1 MVGVVWMTAKIN
13 DLSLITELEKF
24 IGKIGKYGPI
34 FEGVK
39 HPLDDDIR
47 ELLGKIKPISG
58 TEFTYQVVPTIDV
71 LWQTLLDK
79 SIKCLRY
86 FDVREP
92 FQKIPGKVPVSYGLE
107 NVVKY
112 YNQYS
117 EFESV
122 LYGSTSNYRDHILH
136 SIRTWMLGVYCLL
149 HTENAP
155 LINKMTIEG
164 ENGDFSEQ
172 ISFYEKI
179 SMWTIIAL
187 CHDLGYPLE
196 KSQEI
201 FDKTRKMMGVLV
213 ANPRMWADISFS
225 GIQDTINNFIVNFMS
240 SKMKKT
246 QNTIEAEETVAKEAK
261 AVAATATA
269 TATAAVKKEYH
280 GRVQPKYY
288 LKFTKSLENYRHG
301 IISAIII
308 YKMLVYFIEADFNLN
323 EDYIFSEDDA
333 KQFYIRRD
341 ILRAIAAHT
350 CTDVY
355 HVSITTFPSLLMI
368 CDELQEWGRKSW
380 KDLYLGTSPESK
392 GLQIE
397 SFDQENISVTEHVK
411 LTNDD
416 DDMEPVVDSLARIY
430 TKQYDL
436 YRTIFRDGQ
445 ATSQRTFGFKK
456 SLTIELDN
464 GSATIR
470 KIIVNYSLDATEAQF
485 DIDLSHYPEEDRKP
499 LTEKILKKMIKELPK
514 HLSNNVTVTFPERQS
529 SGETSIIRYSCQ
541 NESILSRP
549 IEV

>member
-1 MVGVVWMTAKIN
+1 MTAKID
-13 DLSLITELEKF
+13 DLSLIIELEKF
-24 IGKIGKYGPI
+24 IGKIAIGKYVQIPAG
-34 FEGVK
+34 FK
-39 HPLDDDIR
+39 HPLDDDICN
-47 ELLGKIKPISG
+47 LLVKIKPITG
-58 TEFTYQVVPTIDV
+58 REFAYQVVPTIDV

-92 FQKIPGKVPVSYGLE
+92 FQENPGKVPVSYGLE

-112 YNQYS
+112 YNEYS

-149 HTENAP
+149 HTENDP

-213 ANPRMWADISFS
+213 ANPRMWTDISFS
-225 GIQDTINNFIVNFMS
+225 GIQDNINNFIVNFMS

-246 QNTIEAEETVAKEAK
+246 QNTIEAEETEAKEEAI
-261 AVAATATA
+261 
-269 TATAAVKKEYH
+269 TAAAMEKEYH
-280 GRVQPKYY
+280 GRIQPKYY

-392 GLQIE
+392 GLEIE
-397 SFDQENISVTEHVK
+397 VFNQENISVTEHVK

-416 DDMEPVVDSLARIY
+416 MESVVDYLARIY

-445 ATSQRTFGFKK
+445 RTSQRNFGFKK
-456 SLTIELDN
+456 SLTIELDKD
-464 GSATIR
+464 GATIR
-470 KIIVNYSLDATEAQF
+470 NIIVNYSLDAAEAQF
-485 DIDLSHYPEEDRKP
+485 DIDLTRYPKEDGIVLK
-499 LTEKILKKMIKELPK
+499 EKILKKMIKELPK
-514 HLSNNVTVTFPERQS
+514 HLSNNVTVTLLEK
-529 SGETSIIRYSCQ
+529 EH
-541 NESILSRP
+541 
-549 IEV
+549 

>member
-1 MVGVVWMTAKIN
+1 MVWMTMAKID
-13 DLSLITELEKF
+13 DLSLIVELEKF
-24 IGKIGKYGPI
+24 INKIAEGKYIDVSVG
-34 FEGVK
+34 FK
-39 HPLDDDIR
+39 HPLDEDIR
-47 ELLGKIKPISG
+47 DLLGQIKPNSG
-58 TEFTYQVVPTIDV
+58 REFAYQVVPTIDI

-92 FQKIPGKVPVSYGLE
+92 FQGNPGKVPVSYGLE
-107 NVVKY
+107 NVVNY
-112 YNQYS
+112 YNEYS

-136 SIRTWMLGVYCLL
+136 SIRTWMLGIYCLL
-149 HTENAP
+149 HMEDDP

-164 ENGDFSEQ
+164 ENGDFSKQ

-201 FDKTRKMMGVLV
+201 FDKTRKMMGVFV
-213 ANPRMWADISFS
+213 ANPRMWTDISFS
-225 GIQDTINNFIVNFMS
+225 GIQDNINNFIVNFMS

-246 QNTIEAEETVAKEAK
+246 QNTITAEETAAK
-261 AVAATATA
+261 AVGEVKEGATKAEREAIAAAIK
-269 TATAAVKKEYH
+269 AAVADVEKEYY
-280 GRVQPKYY
+280 GRIQPKYY

-301 IISAIII
+301 IISSIII

-323 EDYIFSEDDA
+323 DDYIFPEDDA

-380 KDLYLGTSPESK
+380 NDLYLGTTPESK
-392 GLQIE
+392 RLEIE
-397 SFDQENISVTEHVK
+397 VFNQDIISVAENVI
-411 LTNDD
+411 LRNDD
-416 DDMEPVVDSLARIY
+416 MDSVVDYLTRIY
-430 TKQYDL
+430 TKQYDF

-445 ATSQRTFGFKK
+445 LTSQRKFGFKK
-456 SLTIELDN
+456 SLKIEFDDA
-464 GSATIR
+464 GAAIR
-470 KIIVNYSLDATEAQF
+470 SIIVSYSLDAANAQF
-485 DIDLSHYPEEDRKP
+485 DIDLTNYPKKEREILK
-499 LTEKILKKMIKELPK
+499 EKILIKTSKKLPK
-514 HLSNNVTVTFPERQS
+514 HLSNNVTVTIPS
-529 SGETSIIRYSCQ
+529 
-541 NESILSRP
+541 
-549 IEV
+549 